1 MNAVNQ
7 AGFTALLEGDYH
19 VAYAAIGIAV
29 VGVALLAAGFV
40 WLGVA
45 LLIGATA
52 ILVDTWAH
60 GYFH

>member
-29 VGVALLAAGFV
+29 VGVALLAAGAVYF
-40 WLGVA
+40 GVV
-45 LLIGATA
+45 LLCVATA
-52 ILVDTWAH
+52 LLVDTWAH
-60 GYFH
+60 GWFH